1 MQQPNNVDTNGQE
14 SKYHNL
20 HFMFL
25 TYVTRN
31 QGHSHQTWYESVG
44 PKEDYSHAK
53 FGSPCLKTPMF
64 KFLSHQKHVSNHA

>member
-14 SKYHNL
+14 SKNHNL

-31 QGHSHQTWYESVG
+31 QGHGHKPGMNLY
-44 PKEDYSHAK
+44 A
-53 FGSPCLKTPMF
+53 
-64 KFLSHQKHVSNHA
+64 QKRIVMQSLGALV